1 LFLFTADPFIKE
13 LPVQGPPEL
22 MIHMTVCQTAGVK
35 KTGMLVC
42 LFLFASACGG
52 ASETQASTSIPDA
65 PTAKVVP
72 TTTET
77 STTASVTTTTVSTA
91 TTSMTTPATS
101 VATATTSITTPTTSV
116 ATTTTADTP
125 TMSIADITNGI
136 DFEIIDSS
144 GVNLHISFS
153 CIAKELGG
161 ETWFS
166 LWNRSITSEE
176 SQKIQHCPT
185 PSHNFPCVDNVLGM
199 NKSDALIQDRYEPT
213 EEDIE
218 LINVCKIGSSNDDDS
233 SESRAESNDEISSTD
248 TSADISEI
256 PPMTQNSDDS
266 EVVESSQ
273 KLFLGTLIDV
283 QTPSVDYQIDASG
296 ECSTFTDGEC
306 AELQWERVTGLRTGV
321 VGALTIS
328 PSNPDVVYAGF
339 DSNDMSVWRSDDA
352 GGTWVHVAES
362 AHVSGLAVK
371 PTDSNTVIHG
381 VIEGDLLFSSEGG
394 SRSDIALSLRGTD
407 NYRFSAVAYAP
418 SSPETAYSSSSGRR
432 EGSQGRRGDSAEVYV
447 SSDSGQNWVLSG
459 TCGECGVFYAIVVD
473 PLDKNLLYA
482 ATHTGVRRSSDGG
495 STWSSNLLT
504 GLDGGGSEVLGI
516 SLKPDS
522 TGHILAATSER
533 GVFRSDD
540 SGMSWVE
547 SNQGL
552 ETNMTHKVTY
562 STSDPSVAYLTTHNG
577 VYRSGDGGRNWKH
590 RSNGLV
596 YEFVSAIA
604 VDPRNADVAYVGTA
618 SELHLFHSRHQQ
630 EGLHRGEGI
639 YKTVDGGLNW
649 FLSDRDI
656 EESNLIVMTPH
667 PKLPFEMWT
676 GASAGRGGFVTTSA
690 GGSWLFSAS
699 DAAHYPMV
707 FAYSHSFPTTQYLT
721 SLYPYSEFIRSDDGG
736 YTWQKL
742 GERLRD
748 GVSQQTRDSGLYNP
762 NKSWRVHSHGLAVA
776 PSDSNI
782 IYVGTISHSGGREDY
797 SLSGAHI
804 FRSKDG
810 GETFTEVGDGFPT
823 ETATSINSI
832 IIHPTNPEIV
842 YLMTSSFESEKGIG
856 IYKTVT
862 GGNEWFSVNN
872 GLDRETNDLQI
883 DPINP
888 EILYAATANG
898 VYKTVNGGNSWES
911 KSDGLLEGVTGF
923 PERREREVFDLAVN
937 PLNPLVLYAA
947 GYMGVYKSKNG
958 GDSWYLVNRDLPIY
972 ASRDESVFDHDR
984 VLEIDASGKVIYAV
998 VGAREKDRIDTMVLY
1013 RAILGT
1019 PEPFLY
1025 KFLIDGELVNIHST
1039 SHLSGLIFNKET
1051 QGLGITASGP
1061 VGTTGNFSIVLPEV
1075 LVSGPLSV
1083 EVDGRSVAAD
1093 NEGQTTSFSFS
1104 HAGEDQVIILSS
1116 N

>member
-1 LFLFTADPFIKE
+1 MTADTCDCGHLKLVVAGMSVYMP
-13 LPVQGPPEL
+13 L
-22 MIHMTVCQTAGVK
+22 CQTLNMKKLGV
-35 KTGMLVC
+35 LVC
-42 LFLFASACGG
+42 LLLFASACGG
-52 ASETQASTSIPDA
+52 ASETLTPASRSDL
-65 PTAKVVP
+65 P
-72 TTTET
+72 TTTVAS
-77 STTASVTTTTVSTA
+77 STTDTPTTSDTPTTPDLPTTTVLPATTSMPTPTTSVVTTTTY
-91 TTSMTTPATS
+91 
-101 VATATTSITTPTTSV
+101 V

-125 TMSIADITNGI
+125 TMSIVNITNGT

-144 GVNLHISFS
+144 GVNLHLSFS
-153 CIAKELGG
+153 CVAKELGG

-166 LWNRSITSEE
+166 LWNRSVTSEE

-199 NKSDALIQDRYEPT
+199 NKSDALIQDRYDPT
-213 EEDIE
+213 EDDIE
-218 LINVCKIGSSNDDDS
+218 LIKVCKIGSSSGNDS
-233 SESRAESNDEISSTD
+233 SDNKVGSNEEMSSTG
-248 TSADISEI
+248 TSAGISET
-256 PPMTQNSDDS
+256 PPAAQNSDDS
-266 EVVESSQ
+266 EVAHSSQ
-273 KLFLGTLIDV
+273 KLFLGTLVDV
-283 QTPSVDYQIDASG
+283 QTPTVNYQIDTSDECSIFTGG
-296 ECSTFTDGEC
+296 ECS
-306 AELQWERVTGLRTGV
+306 ELQWERVTGLRTGV
-321 VGALTIS
+321 VGALTIA
-328 PSNPDVVYAGF
+328 PSNPDVIYAGF

-352 GGTWVHVAES
+352 GATWFHVAES
-362 AHVSGLAVK
+362 AHVSGVAVK

-394 SRSDIALSLRGTD
+394 SESDIALSLRGTD

-432 EGSQGRRGDSAEVYV
+432 EGSQDRRGDSAEVYL
-447 SSDSGQNWVLSG
+447 SSDSGQNWNLAG
-459 TCGECGVFYAIVVD
+459 ICGGCGVFHTIIVD
-473 PLDKNLLYA
+473 PSDKNLLYA
-482 ATHTGVRRSSDGG
+482 ATVTGVRRSSDGG
-495 STWSSNLLT
+495 ATWSNNLLT
-504 GLDGGGSEVLGI
+504 RLDGRESEVLGI
-516 SLKPDS
+516 ALKPDS

-540 SGMSWVE
+540 SGTTWVE

-552 ETNMTHKVTY
+552 ETNMTHKVVY
-562 STSDPSVAYLTTHNG
+562 STSEPNVVYLTTHNG
-577 VYRSGDGGRNWKH
+577 VYRSEDGGRNWKH
-590 RSNGLV
+590 RSDGLV

-618 SELHLFHSRHQQ
+618 SELHLFHTEHEQ
-630 EGLHRGEGI
+630 EGLHQGEGI

-676 GASAGRGGFVTTSA
+676 AASAGRGGFVTTSA

-707 FAYSHSFPTTQYLT
+707 FAYSHSFPSIQYLT
-721 SLYPYSEFIRSDDGG
+721 SLYPNSEFIRSDDGG
-736 YTWQKL
+736 ETWQKL

-762 NKSWRVHSHGLAVA
+762 NKAWRVHSHGLAVA

-782 IYVGTISHSGGREDY
+782 VYVGTISDSAGREDY

-810 GETFTEVGDGFPT
+810 GETFTEVTNGFPT

-832 IIHPTNPEIV
+832 VIHPTNPDIV

-856 IYKTVT
+856 IYKTVN
-862 GGNEWFSVNN
+862 GGTEWFSVNN
-872 GLDRETNDLQI
+872 GLDRETNDIQI
-883 DPINP
+883 DPIDP

-898 VYKTVNGGNSWES
+898 IYKTVNGGNSWES
-911 KSDGLLEGVTGF
+911 KSDGLLEGVVGF
-923 PERREREVFDLAVN
+923 PERRQREVFDLALN
-937 PLNPLVLYAA
+937 PLNPMVLYAA

-958 GDSWYLVNRDLPIY
+958 GDSWYLVNRYLPIY
-972 ASRDESVFDHDR
+972 SSRAESAFDHDR

-998 VGAREKDRIDTMVLY
+998 VGTREQDRLDTMVLY

-1025 KFLIDGELVNIHST
+1025 KFSIEGEIVSIHST
-1039 SHLSGLIFNKET
+1039 SHLSNLIFNKET
-1051 QGLGITASGP
+1051 QKLGVTASGP
-1061 VGTTGNFSIVLPEV
+1061 VGTTGNFSILSAEILLP
-1075 LVSGPLSV
+1075 GPFSV
-1083 EVDGRSVAAD
+1083 EVDGRSVTAD
-1093 NEGQTTSFSFS
+1093 IEGQATSFSFS
-1104 HAGEDQVIILSS
+1104 HTGEDQVIVLSS

>member
-1 LFLFTADPFIKE
+1 
-13 LPVQGPPEL
+13 
-22 MIHMTVCQTAGVK
+22 MTIFMLLCQTLSMK
-35 KTGMLVC
+35 KVGMVVC
-42 LFLFASACGG
+42 LLLFASACGG
-52 ASETQASTSIPDA
+52 ASETLTPTSTSDL
-65 PTAKVVP
+65 P
-72 TTTET
+72 TTTVT
-77 STTASVTTTTVSTA
+77 STTAATPTTTVVSTTTVSPATTSMPAPSTSVVTTTTY
-91 TTSMTTPATS
+91 
-101 VATATTSITTPTTSV
+101 V

-125 TMSIADITNGI
+125 TMSIANITNDT
-136 DFEIIDSS
+136 DFEIIDNSE
-144 GVNLHISFS
+144 VNLHLSFS

-166 LWNRSITSEE
+166 LWNRPVTSEE

-199 NKSDALIQDRYEPT
+199 NKSDALIQDRYDPT
-213 EEDIE
+213 EDDIE
-218 LINVCKIGSSNDDDS
+218 LIKVCKIGSPSDNDS
-233 SESRAESNDEISSTD
+233 SDNKAGSTEEMSSTG
-248 TSADISEI
+248 TSSDISET
-256 PPMTQNSDDS
+256 PSEGQNSDNS
-266 EVVESSQ
+266 EVAESSQ
-273 KLFLGTLIDV
+273 KLFLGTLVDV
-283 QTPSVDYQIDASG
+283 QTPTVNYQIDTSDECSKFTGG
-296 ECSTFTDGEC
+296 ECS
-306 AELQWERVTGLRTGV
+306 ELQWERVTGLRTGV
-321 VGALTIS
+321 VGALTIA
-328 PSNPDVVYAGF
+328 PSNPDVIYAGF

-352 GGTWVHVAES
+352 GATWFHVAES
-362 AHVSGLAVK
+362 AHVSGVAVK
-371 PTDSNTVIHG
+371 PTDANTVIHG

-394 SRSDIALSLRGTD
+394 SESDIALSLRGTN

-418 SSPETAYSSSSGRR
+418 NSPEIAYSSSSGRR
-432 EGSQGRRGDSAEVYV
+432 EGSQDRRGDSAEVYL
-447 SSDSGQNWVLSG
+447 SSDSGQNWTLAG
-459 TCGECGVFYAIVVD
+459 ICGGCGVFHTIVVD
-473 PLDKNLLYA
+473 PSDKNLLYA
-482 ATHTGVRRSSDGG
+482 ATVTGVRRSSDGG
-495 STWSSNLLT
+495 ATWSNNLLT
-504 GLDGGGSEVLGI
+504 GLTGRGSEVLGI
-516 SLKPDS
+516 AIKPDS
-522 TGHILAATSER
+522 TGHILAATSEH

-540 SGMSWVE
+540 SGTTWVE

-552 ETNMTHKVTY
+552 ETDMTHKVVY
-562 STSDPSVAYLTTHNG
+562 SASDPNVVYLTTHNG
-577 VYRSGDGGRNWKH
+577 VYRSEDGGRNWKH
-590 RSNGLV
+590 RSDGLL

-618 SELHLFHSRHQQ
+618 SELHLFHTEHEQ

-676 GASAGRGGFVTTSA
+676 AASAGRGGFITTSA

-707 FAYSHSFPTTQYLT
+707 FAYSHSFPSIQYLT
-721 SLYPYSEFIRSDDGG
+721 SLYPNSEFIRSDDGG
-736 YTWQKL
+736 ETWKKL

-748 GVSQQTRDSGLYNP
+748 GVSQQTRESGLYNP
-762 NKSWRVHSHGLAVA
+762 NKAWRVHSHGLAVA

-782 IYVGTISHSGGREDY
+782 VYVGTISDSAGREDY

-810 GETFTEVGDGFPT
+810 GETFTEVSNGFPT

-832 IIHPTNPEIV
+832 VIHPTNPDIV

-872 GLDRETNDLQI
+872 GLDRETNDIQI

-898 VYKTVNGGNSWES
+898 IYKTVNGGNSWES
-911 KSDGLLEGVTGF
+911 KSDGLLDGVTGF
-923 PERREREVFDLAVN
+923 PERRQREVFDLALN
-937 PLNPLVLYAA
+937 PLNPMVLYAA

-972 ASRDESVFDHDR
+972 SSRAESAFDHDR
-984 VLEIDASGKVIYAV
+984 VIEIDASGKVIYAV
-998 VGAREKDRIDTMVLY
+998 VGTREQDRLDTMLLY

-1025 KFLIDGELVNIHST
+1025 KFSIEGEFVSINST
-1039 SHLSGLIFNKET
+1039 SHLSNLIVNKET
-1051 QGLGITASGP
+1051 QVLGVTASGP
-1061 VGTTGNFSIVLPEV
+1061 VGTTGNFSIALPEV
-1075 LVSGPLSV
+1075 LLPGPFSV
-1083 EVDGRSVAAD
+1083 EVDGRSVTAD
-1093 NEGQTTSFSFS
+1093 IEGQATNFSFS
-1104 HAGEDQVIILSS
+1104 HTGEDQIIVLSS

>member
-1 LFLFTADPFIKE
+1 MTADTCDCGHLKLVVAGMSVYMP
-13 LPVQGPPEL
+13 L
-22 MIHMTVCQTAGVK
+22 CQTLNMKKLGV
-35 KTGMLVC
+35 LVC
-42 LFLFASACGG
+42 LLLFASACGG
-52 ASETQASTSIPDA
+52 ASETLTPASRSDL
-65 PTAKVVP
+65 P
-72 TTTET
+72 TTTVASSATDTPTT
-77 STTASVTTTTVSTA
+77 SDTPTTPDLPTTTVLPATTSMPAPTTSVVTTTTY
-91 TTSMTTPATS
+91 
-101 VATATTSITTPTTSV
+101 V

-125 TMSIADITNGI
+125 TMSIVNITNGT

-144 GVNLHISFS
+144 GVNLHLSFS
-153 CIAKELGG
+153 CVAKELGG

-166 LWNRSITSEE
+166 LWNRSVTSEE

-199 NKSDALIQDRYEPT
+199 NKSDALIQDRYNPT
-213 EEDIE
+213 EDDIE
-218 LINVCKIGSSNDDDS
+218 LIKVCKIGSSSGNDS
-233 SESRAESNDEISSTD
+233 SDNKVGSNEEMSSTG
-248 TSADISEI
+248 TSAGISET
-256 PPMTQNSDDS
+256 PPAAQNSDDS
-266 EVVESSQ
+266 EVAQSSQ
-273 KLFLGTLIDV
+273 KLFLGTLVDV
-283 QTPSVDYQIDASG
+283 QTPTVNYQIDTSDECSIFTGG
-296 ECSTFTDGEC
+296 ECS
-306 AELQWERVTGLRTGV
+306 ELQWERVTGLRTGV
-321 VGALTIS
+321 VGALTIA
-328 PSNPDVVYAGF
+328 PSNPDVIYAGF

-352 GGTWVHVAES
+352 GATWFHVAES
-362 AHVSGLAVK
+362 AHVSGVAVK

-394 SRSDIALSLRGTD
+394 SESDIALSLRGTD

-432 EGSQGRRGDSAEVYV
+432 EGSQDRRGDSAEVYL
-447 SSDSGQNWVLSG
+447 SSDSGQNWNLAG
-459 TCGECGVFYAIVVD
+459 ICGGCGVFHTIIVD
-473 PLDKNLLYA
+473 PSDKNLLYA
-482 ATHTGVRRSSDGG
+482 ATVTGVRRSSDGG
-495 STWSSNLLT
+495 ATWSKNLLT
-504 GLDGGGSEVLGI
+504 RLDGRESEVLGI
-516 SLKPDS
+516 ALKPDS
-522 TGHILAATSER
+522 TGHMLAATSER

-540 SGMSWVE
+540 SGTTWVE

-552 ETNMTHKVTY
+552 ETNMTHKVVY
-562 STSDPSVAYLTTHNG
+562 STSEPNVVYLTTHNG
-577 VYRSGDGGRNWKH
+577 VYRSEDGGRNWKH
-590 RSNGLV
+590 SSNGLV

-618 SELHLFHSRHQQ
+618 SELHLFHTEHEQ
-630 EGLHRGEGI
+630 EGLHQGEGI

-676 GASAGRGGFVTTSA
+676 AASAGRGGFVTTSA

-707 FAYSHSFPTTQYLT
+707 FAYSHSFPSIQYLT
-721 SLYPYSEFIRSDDGG
+721 SLYPNSEFIRSDDGG
-736 YTWQKL
+736 ETWQKL

-762 NKSWRVHSHGLAVA
+762 NKAWRVHSHGLAVA

-782 IYVGTISHSGGREDY
+782 VYVGTISDSAGREDY

-810 GETFTEVGDGFPT
+810 GETFTEVTNGFPT

-832 IIHPTNPEIV
+832 VIHPTNPDIV

-856 IYKTVT
+856 IYKTVN
-862 GGNEWFSVNN
+862 GGTEWFSVNN
-872 GLDRETNDLQI
+872 GLDRETNDIQI
-883 DPINP
+883 DPIDP

-898 VYKTVNGGNSWES
+898 IYKTVNGGNSWES
-911 KSDGLLEGVTGF
+911 KSDGLLEGVVGF
-923 PERREREVFDLAVN
+923 PERRQREVFDLALN
-937 PLNPLVLYAA
+937 PLNPMVLYAA

-958 GDSWYLVNRDLPIY
+958 GDSWYLVNRYLPIY
-972 ASRDESVFDHDR
+972 SSRAESAFDHDR

-998 VGAREKDRIDTMVLY
+998 VGTREQDRLDTMVLY

-1025 KFLIDGELVNIHST
+1025 KFSIEGEIVSIHST
-1039 SHLSGLIFNKET
+1039 SHLSNLIFNKET
-1051 QGLGITASGP
+1051 QKLGVTASGP
-1061 VGTTGNFSIVLPEV
+1061 VGTTGNFSILSAEILLP
-1075 LVSGPLSV
+1075 GPFSV
-1083 EVDGRSVAAD
+1083 EVDGRSATAD
-1093 NEGQTTSFSFS
+1093 IEGQATSFSFS
-1104 HAGEDQVIILSS
+1104 HTGENQVIVLSS

>member
-1 LFLFTADPFIKE
+1 
-13 LPVQGPPEL
+13 
-22 MIHMTVCQTAGVK
+22 MIHMTVCQTVRVK
-35 KTGMLVC
+35 KEGILVC

-52 ASETQASTSIPDA
+52 ASETQTLTSIPDA
-65 PTAKVVP
+65 STAKVVQ
-72 TTTET
+72 TTIET
-77 STTASVTTTTVSTA
+77 STTSVATTTVSTTTVSTA
-91 TTSMTTPATS
+91 TTSMTTP
-101 VATATTSITTPTTSV
+101 TTSV
-116 ATTTTADTP
+116 GTTTTYETTTTSADTP
-125 TMSIADITNGI
+125 TMPIADITDEI

-166 LWNRSITSEE
+166 LWSRSVTSEE

-199 NKSDALIQDRYEPT
+199 NKSDALIQDRYKPT
-213 EEDIE
+213 EDDLE
-218 LINVCKIGSSNDDDS
+218 LIKVCKIGSSNDDDS
-233 SESRAESNDEISSTD
+233 SDGRGEANDEMSLTD

-256 PPMTQNSDDS
+256 PPIAQNSDDS
-266 EVVESSQ
+266 EVIESSQ

-283 QTPSVDYQIDASG
+283 QTPSVDYQIDASDECSMLASG
-296 ECSTFTDGEC
+296 ECV
-306 AELQWERVTGLRTGV
+306 ELQWERVTGLRTGV

-352 GGTWVHVAES
+352 GGTWSHVAES

-394 SRSDIALSLRGTD
+394 SESDIALSLRGTG
-407 NYRFSAVAYAP
+407 NYRFSAVTYAP

-432 EGSQGRRGDSAEVYV
+432 EGSQDRRGDSAEVYL
-447 SSDSGQNWVLSG
+447 SSDGGQNWTLAG
-459 TCGECGVFYAIVVD
+459 ICAGCGVFHTIVVD
-473 PLDKNLLYA
+473 PSDKDLLYA
-482 ATHTGVRRSSDGG
+482 ATVTGVRQSSDGG
-495 STWSSNLLT
+495 ATWSNNLLT
-504 GLDGGGSEVLGI
+504 ILNGRESEVLGI
-516 SLKPDS
+516 ALKPDS

-540 SGMSWVE
+540 SGMTWVE

-552 ETNMTHKVTY
+552 ETKMAHKVVY
-562 STSDPSVAYLTTHNG
+562 SDVNPNVVYLTTHNG
-577 VYRSGDGGRNWKH
+577 VYRSEDGGRNWKH

-618 SELHLFHSRHQQ
+618 SELHLFHTEHEQ

-676 GASAGRGGFVTTSA
+676 AASAGRGGFVTTSA

-707 FAYSHSFPTTQYLT
+707 FAYSHSFPSIQYLT
-721 SLYPYSEFIRSDDGG
+721 SLYPSSEFIRSDDGG
-736 YTWQKL
+736 ETWQKL

-762 NKSWRVHSHGLAVA
+762 YKAWRVHSHGLAVA

-782 IYVGTISHSGGREDY
+782 VYVGTISDSAGREDY

-804 FRSKDG
+804 FRSKNG
-810 GETFTEVGDGFPT
+810 GQTFTEVSNGFPT

-832 IIHPTNPEIV
+832 VIHPTNPDIV

-923 PERREREVFDLAVN
+923 PERRQREVFDLAVN
-937 PLNPLVLYAA
+937 PVNPLVLYAA
-947 GYMGVYKSKNG
+947 GYMGVYKSKNA
-958 GDSWYLVNRDLPIY
+958 GDSWYLVNKDLPSY
-972 ASRDESVFDHDR
+972 SSREESVFDHDR
-984 VLEIDASGKVIYAV
+984 VLEIDASGKVIYAI
-998 VGAREKDRIDTMVLY
+998 VGTREQDRLDTMVLY

-1025 KFLIDGELVNIHST
+1025 EFLIDGELVNIHST

-1075 LVSGPLSV
+1075 LLSGPFSV

>member
-1 LFLFTADPFIKE
+1 MPL
-13 LPVQGPPEL
+13 
-22 MIHMTVCQTAGVK
+22 CQTLNMKKLGV
-35 KTGMLVC
+35 LVC
-42 LFLFASACGG
+42 LLLFASACGG
-52 ASETQASTSIPDA
+52 DSETLTPASRSDL
-65 PTAKVVP
+65 P
-72 TTTET
+72 TTTVAS
-77 STTASVTTTTVSTA
+77 STTDTPTTSDTPTTPDLPTTTVLPATTSMPAPTTSVVTTTTY
-91 TTSMTTPATS
+91 
-101 VATATTSITTPTTSV
+101 V

-125 TMSIADITNGI
+125 TMSIVNITNGT

-144 GVNLHISFS
+144 GVNLHLSFS
-153 CIAKELGG
+153 CVAKELGG

-166 LWNRSITSEE
+166 LWNRSVTSEE

-199 NKSDALIQDRYEPT
+199 NKSDALIQDRYDPT
-213 EEDIE
+213 EDDIE
-218 LINVCKIGSSNDDDS
+218 LIKVCKIGSSSGNDS
-233 SESRAESNDEISSTD
+233 SDNKVGSNEEMSSTG
-248 TSADISEI
+248 TSAGISET
-256 PPMTQNSDDS
+256 PPAAQNSDDS
-266 EVVESSQ
+266 EVAQSSQ
-273 KLFLGTLIDV
+273 KLFLGTLVDV
-283 QTPSVDYQIDASG
+283 QTPTVNYQIDTSDECSIFTGG
-296 ECSTFTDGEC
+296 ECS
-306 AELQWERVTGLRTGV
+306 ELQWERVTGLRTGV
-321 VGALTIS
+321 VGALTIA
-328 PSNPDVVYAGF
+328 PSNPDVIYAGF

-352 GGTWVHVAES
+352 GATWFHVAES
-362 AHVSGLAVK
+362 AHVSGVAVK

-394 SRSDIALSLRGTD
+394 SESDIALSLRGTD

-432 EGSQGRRGDSAEVYV
+432 EGSQDRRGDSAEVYL
-447 SSDSGQNWVLSG
+447 SSDSGQNWNLAG
-459 TCGECGVFYAIVVD
+459 ICGGCGVFHTIIVD
-473 PLDKNLLYA
+473 PSDKNLLYA
-482 ATHTGVRRSSDGG
+482 ATVTGVRRSSDGG
-495 STWSSNLLT
+495 ATWSKNLLT
-504 GLDGGGSEVLGI
+504 RLDGRESEVLGI
-516 SLKPDS
+516 ALKPDS
-522 TGHILAATSER
+522 TGHMLAATSER

-540 SGMSWVE
+540 SGTTWVE

-552 ETNMTHKVTY
+552 ETNMTHKVVY
-562 STSDPSVAYLTTHNG
+562 STSEPNVVYLTTHNG
-577 VYRSGDGGRNWKH
+577 VYRSEDGGRNWKH
-590 RSNGLV
+590 RSDGLV

-618 SELHLFHSRHQQ
+618 SELHLFHTEHEQ
-630 EGLHRGEGI
+630 EGLHQGEGI

-676 GASAGRGGFVTTSA
+676 AASAGRGGFVTTAA

-707 FAYSHSFPTTQYLT
+707 FAYSHSFPSIQYLT
-721 SLYPYSEFIRSDDGG
+721 SLYPNSEFIRSDDGG
-736 YTWQKL
+736 ETWQKL

-762 NKSWRVHSHGLAVA
+762 NKAWRVHSHGLAVA

-782 IYVGTISHSGGREDY
+782 VYVGTISDSAGREDY

-810 GETFTEVGDGFPT
+810 GETFTEVTNGFPT

-832 IIHPTNPEIV
+832 VIHPTNPDIV

-856 IYKTVT
+856 IYKTVN

-872 GLDRETNDLQI
+872 GLDRETNDIQI
-883 DPINP
+883 DPIDP

-898 VYKTVNGGNSWES
+898 IYKTVNGGNSWES
-911 KSDGLLEGVTGF
+911 KSDGLLEGVVGF
-923 PERREREVFDLAVN
+923 PERRQREVFDLALN
-937 PLNPLVLYAA
+937 PLNPMVLYAA

-958 GDSWYLVNRDLPIY
+958 GDSWYLVNRYLPIY
-972 ASRDESVFDHDR
+972 SSRAESAFDHDR
-984 VLEIDASGKVIYAV
+984 VLEIDASGKVIYAI
-998 VGAREKDRIDTMVLY
+998 VGTREQDRLDTMVLY

-1025 KFLIDGELVNIHST
+1025 KFSIEGEIVSIHST
-1039 SHLSGLIFNKET
+1039 SHLSNLIFNKET
-1051 QGLGITASGP
+1051 QKLGVTASGP
-1061 VGTTGNFSIVLPEV
+1061 VGTTGNFSILPAEI
-1075 LVSGPLSV
+1075 LLSGPFSV
-1083 EVDGRSVAAD
+1083 EVDGRSVTAD
-1093 NEGQTTSFSFS
+1093 IEGQATSFSFS
-1104 HAGEDQVIILSS
+1104 HTGEDQVIVLSS

>member
-1 LFLFTADPFIKE
+1 
-13 LPVQGPPEL
+13 
-22 MIHMTVCQTAGVK
+22 MK
-35 KTGMLVC
+35 KVGLLVC
-42 LFLFASACGG
+42 LLLFASACGG
-52 ASETQASTSIPDA
+52 ASETLTPTSTSDL
-65 PTAKVVP
+65 P
-72 TTTET
+72 TTTVA
-77 STTASVTTTTVSTA
+77 STTTDTPTTTFVSTTTVSPATTSMAAPATSVVTTTTYET
-91 TTSMTTPATS
+91 
-101 VATATTSITTPTTSV
+101 
-116 ATTTTADTP
+116 TTTTADAP
-125 TMSIADITNGI
+125 TMSIADITNEI
-136 DFEIIDSS
+136 NFEIIDSS

-166 LWNRSITSEE
+166 LWNRSVTSEE

-199 NKSDALIQDRYEPT
+199 NKSDALIQDRYKPT
-213 EEDIE
+213 EDDLE
-218 LINVCKIGSSNDDDS
+218 LIKVCKIGSSNDDDS
-233 SESRAESNDEISSTD
+233 SGSRAESNDETSSTD
-248 TSADISEI
+248 ASADISEI
-256 PPMTQNSDDS
+256 PPMTQNSDNS
-266 EVVESSQ
+266 EVIESSQ

-283 QTPSVDYQIDASG
+283 QTPSADYQIDASD
-296 ECSTFTDGEC
+296 ECSMFASGEC

-328 PSNPDVVYAGF
+328 PSNPDVIYAGF

-352 GGTWVHVAES
+352 GGTWSHVAES

-381 VIEGDLLFSSEGG
+381 VIEGDLLYSSEGG
-394 SRSDIALSLRGTD
+394 SESDIALSLRGTN
-407 NYRFSAVAYAP
+407 NYRFSAVTYAP

-432 EGSQGRRGDSAEVYV
+432 EGSQDRRGDSAEVYL
-447 SSDSGQNWVLSG
+447 SSNSGQNWTLAGICSG
-459 TCGECGVFYAIVVD
+459 CGVFHTIVVD
-473 PLDKNLLYA
+473 PSDKDLLYA
-482 ATHTGVRRSSDGG
+482 ATVTGVRRSSDGG
-495 STWSSNLLT
+495 ATWSNNLLT
-504 GLDGGGSEVLGI
+504 VLNGRESEVLGI
-516 SLKPDS
+516 ALKPDS
-522 TGHILAATSER
+522 TGHMLAATSER

-540 SGMSWVE
+540 SGMTWVE

-552 ETNMTHKVTY
+552 ETNMTHKVVY
-562 STSDPSVAYLTTHNG
+562 SASDPNTVYLTTHNG
-577 VYRSGDGGRNWKH
+577 VYRSEDGGRNWEH

-618 SELHLFHSRHQQ
+618 SELHLFHTEHEQ

-639 YKTVDGGLNW
+639 YKTLDGGLNW

-676 GASAGRGGFVTTSA
+676 AASAGRGGFVTTSA

-707 FAYSHSFPTTQYLT
+707 FAYSHSFPSIQYLT
-721 SLYPYSEFIRSDDGG
+721 SLYPNSEFIRSDDGG
-736 YTWQKL
+736 ETWQKL

-762 NKSWRVHSHGLAVA
+762 YKAWRVHSHGLAVA

-782 IYVGTISHSGGREDY
+782 VYVGTISDSAGREDY

-804 FRSKDG
+804 FRSKNG
-810 GETFTEVGDGFPT
+810 GQTFTEVGNGFPT

-832 IIHPTNPEIV
+832 VIHPTNPDIV

-923 PERREREVFDLAVN
+923 PERRQREVFDLAVN
-937 PLNPLVLYAA
+937 PINPLVVYAA

-958 GDSWYLVNRDLPIY
+958 GDSWYLVNKDLPSY
-972 ASRDESVFDHDR
+972 SSREESVFDHDR
-984 VLEIDASGKVIYAV
+984 VLEIDASGKVIYAI
-998 VGAREKDRIDTMVLY
+998 VGTREQDRLDTMVMY

-1025 KFLIDGELVNIHST
+1025 EFLIDGELVNIYST

-1051 QGLGITASGP
+1051 KELGITASGP

-1075 LVSGPLSV
+1075 LLSGPLSV
-1083 EVDGRSVAAD
+1083 EVDGRSVAVD
-1093 NEGQTTSFSFS
+1093 NEGQATSFSFS

>member
-1 LFLFTADPFIKE
+1 
-13 LPVQGPPEL
+13 
-22 MIHMTVCQTAGVK
+22 
-35 KTGMLVC
+35 
-42 LFLFASACGG
+42 
-52 ASETQASTSIPDA
+52 
-65 PTAKVVP
+65 
-72 TTTET
+72 
-77 STTASVTTTTVSTA
+77 
-91 TTSMTTPATS
+91 MTTPATS
-101 VATATTSITTPTTSV
+101 VVTTTTYEV
-116 ATTTTADTP
+116 TTTTADTP
-125 TMSIADITNGI
+125 TMSIANVTDGT
-136 DFEIIDSS
+136 DFEAIDSS

-166 LWNRSITSEE
+166 LWSRSITPEE
-176 SQKIQHCPT
+176 SQKIQHCPA

-213 EEDIE
+213 EDDIE
-218 LINVCKIGSSNDDDS
+218 LIKGCKIGSSNDDDS
-233 SESRAESNDEISSTD
+233 DGRVESNDEIASAGISS
-248 TSADISEI
+248 DITEI
-256 PPMTQNSDDS
+256 PSMVQNSDDF

-283 QTPSVDYQIDASG
+283 QTPSLEYQIDVTDECSVVTSG
-296 ECSTFTDGEC
+296 ECS
-306 AELQWERVTGLRTGV
+306 ELQWERVTGLRTGV

-352 GGTWVHVAES
+352 GDTWSHVAES

-394 SRSDIALSLRGTD
+394 SESDIALSLRGTE
-407 NYRFSAVAYAP
+407 NYRFSAVAYSP
-418 SSPETAYSSSSGRR
+418 SSPETAYSSASGRR
-432 EGSQGRRGDSAEVYV
+432 EGSQDRRGDSAEVYL
-447 SSDSGQNWVLSG
+447 SSDSGQNWTLAG
-459 TCGECGVFYAIVVD
+459 ICAGCGVFHTIAVD
-473 PLDKNLLYA
+473 PSDKDLLYA
-482 ATHTGVRRSSDGG
+482 ATVTGVRRSSDGG
-495 STWSSNLLT
+495 ATWSNNLLT
-504 GLDGGGSEVLGI
+504 ILNGRGSEVLGI
-516 SLKPDS
+516 ALKPDLS
-522 TGHILAATSER
+522 GHILAATSER
-533 GVFRSDD
+533 GVFRSED
-540 SGMSWVE
+540 SGMTWLE
-547 SNQGL
+547 SNEGL
-552 ETNMTHKVTY
+552 ETNMTHRVIY
-562 STSDPSVAYLTTHNG
+562 SDINPNVVYLTTHNG
-577 VYRSGDGGRNWKH
+577 VYRSEDGGRSWKH

-618 SELHLFHSRHQQ
+618 SELHLFHTEHEQ

-676 GASAGRGGFVTTSA
+676 AASAGRGGFVTTSA

-707 FAYSHSFPTTQYLT
+707 FAYSNSFPTIQYLT
-721 SLYPYSEFIRSDDGG
+721 SLYPNSEFIRSDDGG
-736 YTWQKL
+736 ETWQKL
-742 GERLRD
+742 GERLRE
-748 GVSQQTRDSGLYNP
+748 GISQQTRDSGLYNP
-762 NKSWRVHSHGLAVA
+762 NKAWRVHSHGLAVA

-782 IYVGTISHSGGREDY
+782 VYVVTISDSAGREDY

-804 FRSKDG
+804 FRSKNG
-810 GETFTEVGDGFPT
+810 GETFTEVSNGFPT

-832 IIHPTNPEIV
+832 VIHPTNPNIV

-872 GLDRETNDLQI
+872 GLDHETNDLQI

-911 KSDGLLEGVTGF
+911 KSDGLLDGVTGF
-923 PERREREVFDLAVN
+923 PERRQREVFDLAVN
-937 PLNPLVLYAA
+937 PVNPLVLYAA
-947 GYMGVYKSKNG
+947 GYKGVYKSKNG
-958 GDSWYLVNRDLPIY
+958 GDSWYLVNKDLPSY
-972 ASRDESVFDHDR
+972 SSREESVFDHDR

-998 VGAREKDRIDTMVLY
+998 VGTREQDRLDTMLLY

-1019 PEPFLY
+1019 PEPFSY

-1039 SHLSGLIFNKET
+1039 SHLSGLILNKET
-1051 QGLGITASGP
+1051 QELGITASGP
-1061 VGTTGNFSIVLPEV
+1061 VGTSGNFSIVLPEV
-1075 LVSGPLSV
+1075 LLSGLLSV
-1083 EVDGRSVAAD
+1083 EVDGRSVAVE
-1093 NEGQTTSFSFS
+1093 NEGQTNSFSFS
-1104 HAGEDQVIILSS
+1104 HVGEDQVIILTTRK
-1116 N
+1116 

>member
-1 LFLFTADPFIKE
+1 MTADTCDCGHLKLVVAGMSVYMP
-13 LPVQGPPEL
+13 L
-22 MIHMTVCQTAGVK
+22 CQTLNMKKLGV
-35 KTGMLVC
+35 LVC
-42 LFLFASACGG
+42 LLLFASACGG
-52 ASETQASTSIPDA
+52 ASETLTPASRSDL
-65 PTAKVVP
+65 P
-72 TTTET
+72 TTTVAS
-77 STTASVTTTTVSTA
+77 STTDTPTTSDTPTTPDLPTTTVLPATTSMPAPTTSVVTTTTY
-91 TTSMTTPATS
+91 
-101 VATATTSITTPTTSV
+101 V

-125 TMSIADITNGI
+125 TMSIVNITNGT

-144 GVNLHISFS
+144 GVNLHLSFS
-153 CIAKELGG
+153 CVAKELGG

-166 LWNRSITSEE
+166 LWNRSVTSEE

-199 NKSDALIQDRYEPT
+199 NKSDALIQDRYDPT
-213 EEDIE
+213 EDDIE
-218 LINVCKIGSSNDDDS
+218 LIKVCKIGSSSGNDS
-233 SESRAESNDEISSTD
+233 SDNKVGSNEEMSSTG
-248 TSADISEI
+248 TSAGISET
-256 PPMTQNSDDS
+256 PPAAQNSDDS
-266 EVVESSQ
+266 EVAQSSQ
-273 KLFLGTLIDV
+273 KLFLGTLVDV
-283 QTPSVDYQIDASG
+283 QTPTVNYQIDTSDECSIFTGG
-296 ECSTFTDGEC
+296 ECS
-306 AELQWERVTGLRTGV
+306 ELQWERVTGLRTGV
-321 VGALTIS
+321 VGALTIA
-328 PSNPDVVYAGF
+328 PSNPDVIYAGF

-352 GGTWVHVAES
+352 GATWFHVAES
-362 AHVSGLAVK
+362 AHVSGVAVK

-394 SRSDIALSLRGTD
+394 SESDIALSLRGTD

-432 EGSQGRRGDSAEVYV
+432 EGSQDRRGDSAEVYL
-447 SSDSGQNWVLSG
+447 SSDSGQNWNLAG
-459 TCGECGVFYAIVVD
+459 ICGGCGVFHTIIVD
-473 PLDKNLLYA
+473 PSDKNLLYA
-482 ATHTGVRRSSDGG
+482 ATVTGVRRSSDGG
-495 STWSSNLLT
+495 ATWSKNLLT
-504 GLDGGGSEVLGI
+504 RLDGRESEVLGI
-516 SLKPDS
+516 ALKPDS
-522 TGHILAATSER
+522 TGHMLAATSER

-540 SGMSWVE
+540 SGTTWVE

-552 ETNMTHKVTY
+552 ETNMTHKVVY
-562 STSDPSVAYLTTHNG
+562 STSEPNVVYLTTHNG
-577 VYRSGDGGRNWKH
+577 VYRSEDGGRNWKH
-590 RSNGLV
+590 RSDGLV

-618 SELHLFHSRHQQ
+618 SELHLFHTEHEQ
-630 EGLHRGEGI
+630 EGLHQGEGI

-676 GASAGRGGFVTTSA
+676 AASAGRGGFVTTSA

-707 FAYSHSFPTTQYLT
+707 FAYSHSFPSIQYLT
-721 SLYPYSEFIRSDDGG
+721 SLYPNSEFIRSDDGG
-736 YTWQKL
+736 ETWQKL

-762 NKSWRVHSHGLAVA
+762 NKAWRVHSHGLAVA

-782 IYVGTISHSGGREDY
+782 VYVGTISDSAGREDY

-810 GETFTEVGDGFPT
+810 GETFTEVTNGFPT

-832 IIHPTNPEIV
+832 VIHPTNPDIV

-856 IYKTVT
+856 IYKTVN
-862 GGNEWFSVNN
+862 GGTEWFSVNN
-872 GLDRETNDLQI
+872 GLDRETNDIQI
-883 DPINP
+883 DPIDP

-898 VYKTVNGGNSWES
+898 IYKTVNGGNSWES
-911 KSDGLLEGVTGF
+911 KSDGLLEGVVGF
-923 PERREREVFDLAVN
+923 PERRQREVFDLALN
-937 PLNPLVLYAA
+937 PLNPMVLYAA

-958 GDSWYLVNRDLPIY
+958 GDSWYLVNRYLPIY
-972 ASRDESVFDHDR
+972 SSRAESAFDHDR

-998 VGAREKDRIDTMVLY
+998 VGTREQDRLDTMVLY

-1025 KFLIDGELVNIHST
+1025 KFSIEGEIVSIHST
-1039 SHLSGLIFNKET
+1039 SHLSNLIFNKET
-1051 QGLGITASGP
+1051 QKLGVTASGP
-1061 VGTTGNFSIVLPEV
+1061 VGTTGNFSILPAEI
-1075 LVSGPLSV
+1075 LLPGPFSV
-1083 EVDGRSVAAD
+1083 EVDGRSVTAD
-1093 NEGQTTSFSFS
+1093 IEGQATSFSFS
-1104 HAGEDQVIILSS
+1104 HTGEDQVIVLSS

>member
-1 LFLFTADPFIKE
+1 MTADTCDCGHLKLVVAGMSVYMP
-13 LPVQGPPEL
+13 L
-22 MIHMTVCQTAGVK
+22 CQTLNMKKLGV
-35 KTGMLVC
+35 LVC
-42 LFLFASACGG
+42 LLLFASACGG
-52 ASETQASTSIPDA
+52 DSETLTPASRSDL
-65 PTAKVVP
+65 P
-72 TTTET
+72 TTTVAS
-77 STTASVTTTTVSTA
+77 STTDTPTTSDTPTTPDLPTTTVLPATTSMPAPTTSVVTTTTY
-91 TTSMTTPATS
+91 
-101 VATATTSITTPTTSV
+101 V

-125 TMSIADITNGI
+125 TMSIVNITNGT

-144 GVNLHISFS
+144 GVNLHLSFS
-153 CIAKELGG
+153 CVAKELGG

-166 LWNRSITSEE
+166 LWNRSVTSEE

-199 NKSDALIQDRYEPT
+199 NKSDALIQDRYDPT
-213 EEDIE
+213 EDDIE
-218 LINVCKIGSSNDDDS
+218 LIKVCKIGSSSGNDS
-233 SESRAESNDEISSTD
+233 SDNKVGSNEEMSSTG
-248 TSADISEI
+248 TSAGISET
-256 PPMTQNSDDS
+256 PPAAQNSDDS
-266 EVVESSQ
+266 EVAQSSQ
-273 KLFLGTLIDV
+273 KLFLGTLVDV
-283 QTPSVDYQIDASG
+283 QTPTVNYQIDTSDECSIFTGG
-296 ECSTFTDGEC
+296 ECS
-306 AELQWERVTGLRTGV
+306 ELQWERVTGLRTGV
-321 VGALTIS
+321 VGALTIA
-328 PSNPDVVYAGF
+328 PSNPDVIYAGF

-352 GGTWVHVAES
+352 GATWFHVAES
-362 AHVSGLAVK
+362 AHVSGVAVK

-394 SRSDIALSLRGTD
+394 SESDIALSLRGTD

-432 EGSQGRRGDSAEVYV
+432 EGSQDRRGDSAEVYL
-447 SSDSGQNWVLSG
+447 SSDSGQNWNLAG
-459 TCGECGVFYAIVVD
+459 ICGGCGVFHTIIVD
-473 PLDKNLLYA
+473 PSDKNLLYA
-482 ATHTGVRRSSDGG
+482 ATVTGVRRSSDGG
-495 STWSSNLLT
+495 ATWSKNLLT
-504 GLDGGGSEVLGI
+504 RLDGRESEVLGI
-516 SLKPDS
+516 ALKPDS
-522 TGHILAATSER
+522 TGHMLAATSER

-540 SGMSWVE
+540 SGTTWVE

-552 ETNMTHKVTY
+552 ETNMTHKVVY
-562 STSDPSVAYLTTHNG
+562 STSEPNVVYLTTHNG
-577 VYRSGDGGRNWKH
+577 VYRSEDGGRNWKH
-590 RSNGLV
+590 RSDGLV

-618 SELHLFHSRHQQ
+618 SELHLFHTEHEQ
-630 EGLHRGEGI
+630 EGLHQGEGI

-676 GASAGRGGFVTTSA
+676 AARAGRGGFVTTAA

-707 FAYSHSFPTTQYLT
+707 FAYSHSFPSIQYLT
-721 SLYPYSEFIRSDDGG
+721 SLYPNSEFIRSDDGG
-736 YTWQKL
+736 ETWQKL

-762 NKSWRVHSHGLAVA
+762 NKAWRVHSHGLAVA

-782 IYVGTISHSGGREDY
+782 VYVGTISDSAGREDY

-810 GETFTEVGDGFPT
+810 GETFTEVTNGFPT

-832 IIHPTNPEIV
+832 VIHPTNPDIV

-856 IYKTVT
+856 IYKTVN

-872 GLDRETNDLQI
+872 GLDRETNDIQI
-883 DPINP
+883 DPIDP

-898 VYKTVNGGNSWES
+898 IYKTVNGGNSWES
-911 KSDGLLEGVTGF
+911 KSDGLLEGVVGF
-923 PERREREVFDLAVN
+923 PERRQREVFDLALN
-937 PLNPLVLYAA
+937 PLNPMVLYAA

-958 GDSWYLVNRDLPIY
+958 GDSWYLVNRYLPIY
-972 ASRDESVFDHDR
+972 SSRAESAFDHDR
-984 VLEIDASGKVIYAV
+984 VLEIDASGKVIYAI
-998 VGAREKDRIDTMVLY
+998 VGTREQDRLDTMVLY

-1025 KFLIDGELVNIHST
+1025 KFSIEGEIVSIHST
-1039 SHLSGLIFNKET
+1039 SHLSNLIFNKET
-1051 QGLGITASGP
+1051 QKLGVTASGP
-1061 VGTTGNFSIVLPEV
+1061 VGTTGNFSILPAEI
-1075 LVSGPLSV
+1075 LLSGPFSV
-1083 EVDGRSVAAD
+1083 EVDGRSVTAD
-1093 NEGQTTSFSFS
+1093 IEGQATSFSFS
-1104 HAGEDQVIILSS
+1104 HTGEDQVIVLSS

>member
-1 LFLFTADPFIKE
+1 M
-13 LPVQGPPEL
+13 V
-22 MIHMTVCQTAGVK
+22 
-35 KTGMLVC
+35 VC
-42 LFLFASACGG
+42 LLLFASACGG
-52 ASETQASTSIPDA
+52 ASETLTPTSTSEM
-65 PTAKVVP
+65 P
-72 TTTET
+72 TTTVT
-77 STTASVTTTTVSTA
+77 STTTDTPTTTVVSTTTVSPA
-91 TTSMTTPATS
+91 TTSMP
-101 VATATTSITTPTTSV
+101 TPTTSV
-116 ATTTTADTP
+116 VTTTTYMATTTTADTP
-125 TMSIADITNGI
+125 TISIANITN
-136 DFEIIDSS
+136 DNNFEIIDTSE
-144 GVNLHISFS
+144 VNLHLSFS

-166 LWNRSITSEE
+166 LWNRPVTSEE

-199 NKSDALIQDRYEPT
+199 NKSDALIQDRYDPT
-213 EEDIE
+213 EDDIE
-218 LINVCKIGSSNDDDS
+218 LIKICKIGSSSDNDS
-233 SESRAESNDEISSTD
+233 SDNKAGSTEEMSSTG
-248 TSADISEI
+248 TSSGISET
-256 PPMTQNSDDS
+256 PSEGQNYDNF
-266 EVVESSQ
+266 EAAESSQ
-273 KLFLGTLIDV
+273 KLFLGTLVDV
-283 QTPSVDYQIDASG
+283 QTPTVNYQIDTSD
-296 ECSTFTDGEC
+296 ECSIFTGGEC

-321 VGALTIS
+321 VGALTIA
-328 PSNPDVVYAGF
+328 PSNPDVIYAGF

-352 GGTWVHVAES
+352 GANWFHVAES
-362 AHVSGLAVK
+362 AHVSGVAVK

-381 VIEGDLLFSSEGG
+381 VIEGDLLYSSEGG
-394 SRSDIALSLRGTD
+394 SESDIALSLRGTN

-432 EGSQGRRGDSAEVYV
+432 EGSQDRRGDSAEVYL
-447 SSDSGQNWVLSG
+447 SSDSGQNWTLAG
-459 TCGECGVFYAIVVD
+459 ICGGCGVFHTILVD
-473 PLDKNLLYA
+473 PSDKNLLYA
-482 ATHTGVRRSSDGG
+482 ATATGVRRSSDGG
-495 STWSSNLLT
+495 ETWSNNLLT
-504 GLDGGGSEVLGI
+504 RLNGRGSEVLGI
-516 SLKPDS
+516 ALKPDS
-522 TGHILAATSER
+522 TGHMLAATSER

-540 SGMSWVE
+540 SGTTWVE

-552 ETNMTHKVTY
+552 ETNMTHKVVY
-562 STSDPSVAYLTTHNG
+562 AASDSNVVYLTTHNG
-577 VYRSGDGGRNWKH
+577 VYRSEDGGRNWKH
-590 RSNGLV
+590 RSDGLV

-618 SELHLFHSRHQQ
+618 SELHLFHTEHEQ

-676 GASAGRGGFVTTSA
+676 AASAGRGGFVTTSA
-690 GGSWLFSAS
+690 GDSWLFSAS

-707 FAYSHSFPTTQYLT
+707 FAYSHSFPSIQYLT
-721 SLYPYSEFIRSDDGG
+721 SLYPNSEFIRSDDGG
-736 YTWQKL
+736 ETWQKL

-748 GVSQQTRDSGLYNP
+748 GVSQQTRESGLYNP
-762 NKSWRVHSHGLAVA
+762 NKAWRVHSHGLAVA

-782 IYVGTISHSGGREDY
+782 VYVGTISDSAGREDY

-810 GETFTEVGDGFPT
+810 GETFTEVSNGFPT

-832 IIHPTNPEIV
+832 VIHPTNPDIV

-898 VYKTVNGGNSWES
+898 IYKTVNGGDSWES
-911 KSDGLLEGVTGF
+911 KSDGLLDGVTGF
-923 PERREREVFDLAVN
+923 PERRQREVFDLALN
-937 PLNPLVLYAA
+937 PLNPIVLYAA

-972 ASRDESVFDHDR
+972 SSRAESAFDHDR
-984 VLEIDASGKVIYAV
+984 VIEIDASGKVIYAV
-998 VGAREKDRIDTMVLY
+998 VGTREQDRLDTMLLY

-1025 KFLIDGELVNIHST
+1025 EFSIEGETVSINST
-1039 SHLSGLIFNKET
+1039 SHLSNLIVNKET
-1051 QGLGITASGP
+1051 QVLGVTASGP

-1075 LVSGPLSV
+1075 LLSGPFSV
-1083 EVDGRSVAAD
+1083 EVDGRSVVAD
-1093 NEGQTTSFSFS
+1093 IEGQATSFSFS
-1104 HAGEDQVIILSS
+1104 HTGEDQIIILSS